1 MTYNMFNNNLVCNIR
16 VTAENFTVTES
27 TAKECTPGQMVQN
40 LMDTLKMTKKK
51 DLEHSHSQVATNL
64 RFVQSINQLHEMA
77 KLTLVHEFFSPRL
90 MVRILSS
97 IIDQYDKY
105 ICDYNI
111 INPGSVGLFSLYTFA
126 SLFD

>member
-27 TAKECTPGQMVQN
+27 TVKECTLGQMVQN
-40 LMDTLKMTKKK
+40 LMDTSKMTKKK

-64 RFVQSINQLHEMA
+64 RFVQSINQLHVKA

-90 MVRILSS
+90 MVRLLSS

-105 ICDYNI
+105 ICDN
-111 INPGSVGLFSLYTFA
+111 NHKPWFSQFVYIVHFCK
-126 SLFD
+126 SS